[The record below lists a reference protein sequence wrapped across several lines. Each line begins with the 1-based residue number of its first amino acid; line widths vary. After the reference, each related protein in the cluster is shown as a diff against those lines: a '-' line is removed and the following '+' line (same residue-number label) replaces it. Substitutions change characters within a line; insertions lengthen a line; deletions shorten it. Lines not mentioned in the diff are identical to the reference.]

1 MIRPVAALAALLLAL
16 AAALPARAQ
25 MLSSESLDEVIAV
38 VEEDVILR
46 SELDRAVNNILAQ
59 YAGRAAQ
66 LPPRPVL
73 ERQVLER
80 LIFIRLQVQR
90 AESTGIRVSDTE
102 LDQAVMRLA
111 QENNATVDQLRA
123 SLERDGFSY
132 DEFRKTMREEL
143 QVQRLRQRFVQ
154 SRVQVTETEVDILL
168 ASGGLKR
175 GEVRLS
181 HILVGVPDGA
191 SSEQIRAA
199 REKAERVRR
208 EIDEGLDFGSAAIR
222 YSDGQQALEGGDL
235 GWRRYDEVPNVFV
248 DLVANL
254 RPGEVTQPMRGP
266 SGFHIL
272 KMVDTRDAS
281 AEIVREFN
289 ARHIL
294 VRSSELVSADDALAS
309 VRNIRARIEAGEDF
323 ATLAREFSEDT
334 TSANLGGDMG
344 WFELGAYG
352 TRVGQVLESLSDGQL
367 SQPFQT
373 EVGWH
378 VMQRL
383 GSRDTDRTEE
393 RVREQARETIRNR
406 KAEEEY
412 ENFLRQLRGESF
424 VENRLGGAED
434 APAAG

>member
-1 MIRPVAALAALLLAL
+1 MIRPLAVLATLLLAL
-16 AAALPARAQ
+16 AAAPPARAQ
-25 MLSSESLDEVIAV
+25 MLSADMLDQVIAV
-38 VEEDVILR
+38 VDEDVILR

-66 LPPRPVL
+66 LPPRAVL
-73 ERQVLER
+73 EKQVLER

-90 AESTGIRVSDTE
+90 AEATGIRVSDTE

-111 QENNATVDQLRA
+111 QENNASVDQLRA

-175 GEVRLS
+175 GEVRLA

-191 SSEQIRAA
+191 SPEQIRTA

-208 EIDEGLDFGSAAIR
+208 EIDEGLDFASAAIR

-254 RPGEVTQPMRGP
+254 NPGEVTQPMRGP

-272 KMVDTRDAS
+272 KMTDTRAAS

-294 VRSSELVSADDALAS
+294 VRTSELVSADDALAS
-309 VRNIRARIEAGEDF
+309 VRNVRQRIEAGEDF
-323 ATLAREFSEDT
+323 AALAREFSEDT
-334 TSANLGGDMG
+334 TSSNLGGDMG

-367 SQPFQT
+367 SEPFQT

-412 ENFLRQLRGESF
+412 DNFLRQLRGEAF
-424 VENRLGGAED
+424 VENRLGAPQD
-434 APAAG
+434 AQAAG

>member
-1 MIRPVAALAALLLAL
+1 MIRAFAVLALLLAM
-16 AAALPARAQ
+16 AAAAPPARAQ
-25 MLSSESLDEVIAV
+25 MLSSDMLDQVIAV
-38 VEEDVILR
+38 VDEDVILR

-66 LPPRPVL
+66 LPPRAVL
-73 ERQVLER
+73 EKQVLER

-90 AESTGIRVSDTE
+90 AEATGIRVSDTE
-102 LDQAVMRLA
+102 LDQAVLRLA

-123 SLERDGFSY
+123 SLQRDGFSY
-132 DEFRKTMREEL
+132 EEFRKTMREEM

-191 SSEQIRAA
+191 SAEQIRAA

-208 EIDEGLDFGSAAIR
+208 EIDDGLDFESAAIR

-248 DLVANL
+248 DLVAGL

-272 KMVDTRDAS
+272 KMAETREAS
-281 AEIVREFN
+281 AEIVREYN

-294 VRSSELVSADDALAS
+294 VRTSELVSADDALGS
-309 VRNIRARIEAGEDF
+309 VRNLRQRVEAGEDF
-323 ATLAREFSEDT
+323 AGLAREFSEDT

-352 TRVGQVLESLSDGQL
+352 TRVGQVLQSLSDGQL
-367 SQPFQT
+367 SEPFQT
-373 EVGWH
+373 EAGWH

-412 ENFLRQLRGESF
+412 ENFLRQLRGEAF
-424 VENRLGGAED
+424 VENRLGAPQD

>member
-1 MIRPVAALAALLLAL
+1 MIRALAALAALLLAF

-25 MLSSESLDEVIAV
+25 MLPSETLDQVIAV
-38 VEEDVILR
+38 VDEDVILR

-66 LPPRPVL
+66 LPPRAVL

-90 AESTGIRVSDTE
+90 AEATGIRVSDTE
-102 LDQAVMRLA
+102 LDQAVLRIA

-181 HILVGVPDGA
+181 HILIGVPDGA

-208 EIDEGLDFGSAAIR
+208 EIDEGLDFASAAIR

-248 DLVANL
+248 DLVAAL
-254 RPGEVTQPMRGP
+254 KPGEVTQPMRGP

-272 KMVDTRDAS
+272 KLVDTRAAS
-281 AEIVREFN
+281 ADIVREYH

-294 VRSSELVSADDALAS
+294 VRTSELVSADDALAA
-309 VRNIRARIEAGEDF
+309 VRNIRQRIEAGEDF
-323 ATLAREFSEDT
+323 ATLAREFSEDK

-352 TRVGQVLESLSDGQL
+352 TRVGQVLGSLSDGEL
-367 SQPFQT
+367 SEPFQT

-378 VMQRL
+378 IMQRL
-383 GSRDTDRTEE
+383 GSREVDRTEE

-412 ENFLRQLRGESF
+412 ENFLRQLRGEAY
-424 VENRLGGAED
+424 VENRLGTAED
-434 APAAG
+434 AQAAG

>member
-25 MLSSESLDEVIAV
+25 MLSNEALDQVIAV
-38 VEEDVILR
+38 VDEDVILR

-66 LPPRPVL
+66 LPPRAVL

-102 LDQAVMRLA
+102 LDQAVMRIA

-208 EIDEGLDFGSAAIR
+208 EIDEGLDFASAAIR

-254 RPGEVTQPMRGP
+254 KPGEVTQPMRGP
-266 SGFHIL
+266 SGFHII

-294 VRSSELVSADDALAS
+294 VRTSELVSADDALAS
-309 VRNIRARIEAGEDF
+309 VRNIRQRIEAGEDF

-367 SQPFQT
+367 SEPFQT

-383 GSRDTDRTEE
+383 GSRQTDRTEE

-412 ENFLRQLRGESF
+412 ENFLRQLRGEAF